1 VVAEHTDGEFD
12 AFRIVDA
19 VPEPGTLT
27 LIGLGGLLLAAGW
40 RRRAR

>member
-1 VVAEHTDGEFD
+1 MVAEHTDGELD

-27 LIGLGGLLLAAGW
+27 LIGLGGLLAAGW